1 MLLAIDIGNTNIVI
15 GVIRD
20 DEIIFKVRIAT
31 DHTRTSDQYG
41 VEIKNM
47 LEAFDVRRE
56 DISDC
61 IISSVVPP
69 VFNSVRTGVIKM
81 IGKQPMVVGPGLK
94 TGLNIQ
100 VDAPAQV
107 GSDRIVIAVAALA
120 EYQAPLILMDLGTA
134 TTVEVVEPP
143 RTYVGGIIFP
153 GVRISLEALT
163 SRAAQ
168 LPGISLDKPKSVI
181 GKNTVDCMR
190 SGMMHGTAAML
201 DGIIERMEEEIGH
214 KATVIATGGMAQF
227 ITPLCKREILLE
239 KDLLLKGL
247 NIIYKKNKK

>member
-15 GVIRD
+15 GCIQN
-20 DEIIFKVRIAT
+20 DEIVFKARIAT

-41 VEIKNM
+41 VEIKTM
-47 LEAFDVRRE
+47 LEAFDIKRE

-69 VFNSVRTGVIKM
+69 VFNSVCTGVIKV

-94 TGLNIQ
+94 TGLDIH
-100 VDAPAQV
+100 VDTPSQV

-120 EYQAPLILMDLGTA
+120 EYKAPLILMDLGTA

-143 RTYVGGIIFP
+143 RTYVGGVIFP
-153 GVRISLEALT
+153 GVRISLDALT

-168 LPGISLDKPKSVI
+168 LPGISLDKPKQVI
-181 GKNTVDCMR
+181 GRNTVDCMR
-190 SGMMHGTAAML
+190 SGMMYGTAAML
-201 DGIIERMEEEIGH
+201 DGVIERIEEELGH
-214 KATVIATGGMAQF
+214 KATLIATGGMAQF
-227 ITPLCKREILLE
+227 ITPLCKRKIILE